1 MPQLLTLQELDTSLV
16 GLPAVHKSGT
26 SLLRIRVRTPG
37 FPQAVEL
44 ISRVARSAEEMNHH
58 PDVDL
63 RFDKITFTLSTHVSG
78 GVTALDVELAQRI
91 MVHVDAVGA
100 EVLKPAARV
109 ELAIDTQD
117 AEVIRPFWRV
127 GLGYVE
133 RRGDEGLELHNPDE
147 VGPVV
152 WFQPT
157 TEARTQ
163 RNRIHFD
170 VYVAFDDAPKRV
182 ADVVE
187 AGGRLVT
194 DEFAPD
200 WWVLADADGNEL
212 CVCTQ

>member
-1 MPQLLTLQELDTSLV
+1 MPELLTMEELDTALA

-26 SLLRIRVRTPG
+26 SLLRVRVKAPG

-44 ISRVARSAEEMNHH
+44 ISRVALSAEEMNHH

-63 RFDKITFTLSTHVSG
+63 RFDKVTFTLSTHVSG

-100 EVLKPAARV
+100 QVLNPAARV

-117 AEVIRPFWRV
+117 AEAIRPFWRV

-133 RRGDEGLELHNPDE
+133 RRGDEGIELHNPDE

-152 WFQPT
+152 WFQPMSQP
-157 TEARTQ
+157 RPQ

-170 VYVAFDDAPKRV
+170 VYVAFDDAPRRV
-182 ADVVE
+182 ADIVE

-200 WWVLADADGNEL
+200 WWVMADADGNEL

>member
-1 MPQLLTLQELDTSLV
+1 MPELLTMQELDAALV
-16 GLPAVHKSGT
+16 GLPAVHKSGP
-26 SLLRIRVRTPG
+26 SLLRVRAQAPG

-44 ISRVARSAEEMNHH
+44 VSRVAMSAEEMNHH
-58 PDVDL
+58 PDIDL
-63 RFDKITFTLSTHVSG
+63 RFDKVTFTLSTHVSG

-91 MVHVDAVGA
+91 MLHVDAVGA
-100 EVLKPAARV
+100 AVLPPAPRV

-117 AEVIRPFWRV
+117 AEAIRPFWRV
-127 GLGYVE
+127 GLDYVE
-133 RRGDEGLELHNPDE
+133 RHGDEGIELHNPDE

-157 TEARTQ
+157 GESRTQ

-170 VYVAFDDAPKRV
+170 VYVPFDDAPRRV

>member
-1 MPQLLTLQELDTSLV
+1 MPELLTMQELDTALV

-26 SLLRIRVRTPG
+26 SLLRVRVKAPG

-44 ISRVARSAEEMNHH
+44 ISRVALSAEEMNHH

-63 RFDKITFTLSTHVSG
+63 RFDKVTFTLSTHVSG

-100 EVLKPAARV
+100 EVLPPAARV
-109 ELAIDTQD
+109 ELAIDTAD
-117 AEVIRPFWRV
+117 ADAIRPFWKA

-133 RRGDEGLELHNPDE
+133 RRGDEGVELHNPDE

-152 WFQPT
+152 WFQPSQ
-157 TEARTQ
+157 EPRTQ

-170 VYVAFDDAPKRV
+170 VYVAFDEAPRRV
-182 ADVVE
+182 AEVVQ

-200 WWVLADADGNEL
+200 WWVVADADGNEL

>member
-1 MPQLLTLQELDTSLV
+1 MQELDASLA

-26 SLLRIRVRTPG
+26 SLLRVRVKAPG

-44 ISRVARSAEEMNHH
+44 ISRVALSAEEMNHH

-63 RFDKITFTLSTHVSG
+63 RFDKVTFTLSTHVSG

-100 EVLKPAARV
+100 EVLLPAARV
-109 ELAIDTQD
+109 ELAIDTPD
-117 AEVIRPFWRV
+117 ADAIRPFWRT

-133 RRGDEGLELHNPDE
+133 RRGDEGIELHNPDE

-157 TEARTQ
+157 DERRTE

-170 VYVAFDDAPKRV
+170 VYVAFDEAPKRV
-182 ADVVE
+182 SDVVD

>member
-1 MPQLLTLQELDTSLV
+1 MPELLTMQELDTALA
-16 GLPAVHKSGT
+16 GLTAVHKSGT
-26 SLLRIRVRTPG
+26 SLLRVRVKAPG

-44 ISRVARSAEEMNHH
+44 VSRVALSAEEMNHH
-58 PDVDL
+58 PDIDI
-63 RFDKITFTLSTHVSG
+63 RFDKVTFTLSTHSSG

-91 MVHVDAVGA
+91 MMHVDAVGA
-100 EVLKPAARV
+100 QALQPAARV
-109 ELAIDTQD
+109 ELAIDTLD
-117 AEVIRPFWRV
+117 AAAIRPFWRA

-133 RRGDEGLELHNPDE
+133 RRGDEGIELHNPDE

-152 WFQPT
+152 WFQPMD
-157 TEARTQ
+157 EPRTG
-163 RNRIHFD
+163 RGRIHFD
-170 VYVAFDDAPKRV
+170 VYVSFDDAPKRV

-200 WWVLADADGNEL
+200 WWVLADAEGNEL

>member
-1 MPQLLTLQELDTSLV
+1 MPELLTMQELDTALV

-26 SLLRIRVRTPG
+26 SLLRVRVRAPG
-37 FPQAVEL
+37 FPQAVDL
-44 ISRVARSAEEMNHH
+44 VSRVATSAQEMNHH
-58 PDVDL
+58 PDIDV
-63 RFDKITFTLSTHVSG
+63 RFDKVTFTLSTHSSG

-91 MVHVDAVGA
+91 MLHADAVGA
-100 EVLKPAARV
+100 RVLPPAARV
-109 ELAIDTQD
+109 ELAIDTLD
-117 AEVIRPFWRV
+117 ADAIRPFWRA

-133 RRGDEGLELHNPDE
+133 RRGDEGIELHNPDE

-152 WFQPT
+152 WFQPMVQP
-157 TEARTQ
+157 RPD

-170 VYVAFDDAPKRV
+170 VYVAFDEAPQRV
-182 ADVVE
+182 ADVVD

>member
-1 MPQLLTLQELDTSLV
+1 MPELLTMQELDAALA

-26 SLLRIRVRTPG
+26 SLLRIRAQAPG

-44 ISRVARSAEEMNHH
+44 ISRVGMSAEEMNHH

-63 RFDKITFTLSTHVSG
+63 RFDKVTFTLSTHDSG

-91 MVHVDAVGA
+91 MMHVAAVGA
-100 EVLKPAARV
+100 GVLPPAPRV

-133 RRGDEGLELHNPDE
+133 RRGDEGIELHNPDE

-152 WFQPT
+152 WFQPSGP
-157 TEARTQ
+157 ARTQ

-170 VYVAFDDAPKRV
+170 VYVPFDEAPRRV
-182 ADVVE
+182 ADVVT